1 MKEFKTQGALHGA
14 DFYPI
19 RYIDYVVQFAF
30 SVAGCATSIK

>member
-1 MKEFKTQGALHGA
+1 MQAKNQGARHGA